1 MAHHESGPFRIRKCG
16 KRLFHLFAQL
26 ETLRQS
32 FGVWRIV
39 RNTIHGIVFHSVRA
53 SGAGRFSPRVFFL
66 LLAHAVNG
74 VVGRDAIDPSSEVCA
89 RFELTEFLIR
99 SQKRLLD
106 NFFRI
111 LLVPGHAVG
120 QPKNILAVPLDEN
133 AKGIALAREGALDGE
148 GVACGDGLGI
158 LDALLHPIH

>member
-1 MAHHESGPFRIRKCG
+1 MAHHECGSFRVRKSG

-32 FGVWRIV
+32 LGSWRIV
-39 RNTIHGIVFHSVRA
+39 RNTIHGIVFHSFR
-53 SGAGRFSPRVFFL
+53 AGRFSPRVFFL
-66 LLAHAVNG
+66 PLAHTVNG
-74 VVGRDAIDPSSEVCA
+74 IVGGDAIDPSSEVRA

-106 NFFRI
+106 DFFRI
-111 LLVPGHAVG
+111 LPVPGHAVG
-120 QPKNILAVPLDEN
+120 QPKNILAVPLDKN
-133 AKGIALAREGALDGE
+133 TKGIALTRESALDGE